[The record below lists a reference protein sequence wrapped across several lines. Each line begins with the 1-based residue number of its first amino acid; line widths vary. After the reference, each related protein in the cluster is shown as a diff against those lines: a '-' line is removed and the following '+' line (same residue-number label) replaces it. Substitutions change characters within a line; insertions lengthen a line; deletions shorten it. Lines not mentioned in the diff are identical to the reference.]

1 MLYKLRMK
9 KLFLLLL
16 AVFSCISPLSS
27 QTLEPD
33 NFDYQF
39 WNETQLVFPLV
50 KKKSESS
57 ETIDK
62 LSLFVNGNLRVGRNI
77 SRLTDKR
84 IGFGFDYTL
93 NKYVSFT
100 PSYIYIAQ
108 QSAAGVNEYESRL
121 RFAVN
126 LENSWKKFSV
136 DDRNLVEY
144 RFRNSRSDSVRYRN
158 RLRFRFPIKEVG
170 KELFVPFAANEI
182 YYDFQAKTFSRN
194 DFSVGASRKLSPNIT
209 ADFFYLLRINKS
221 DSPKHSNVFG
231 VNLTIKI
238 D

>member
-1 MLYKLRMK
+1 MK

-16 AVFSCISPLSS
+16 TVFCCLSPVLS
-27 QTLEPD
+27 QTSETADL
-33 NFDYQF
+33 DYQF
-39 WNETQLVFPLV
+39 WNETQLIFPLV
-50 KKKSESS
+50 KSEDDSG
-57 ETIDK
+57 ETTDK
-62 LSLFVNGNLRVGRNI
+62 LSLFLNGNLRVGRNI
-77 SRLTDKR
+77 RRLVDER
-84 IGFGFDYTL
+84 IGFGFDYKH

-108 QSAAGVNEYESRL
+108 QPAAGVKQYESRL
-121 RFAVN
+121 RLAVN

-136 DDRNLVEY
+136 DDRSLVEY
-144 RFRNSRSDSVRYRN
+144 RFRNDSSDSVRYRN
-158 RLRFRFPIKEVG
+158 RFRFLYPIKKDK

-194 DFSVGASRKLSPNIT
+194 EFSVGLSRKLNTNVT

-221 DSPKHSNVFG
+221 DSPKRLNIFG
-231 VNLTIKI
+231 VNLKIKI

>member
-1 MLYKLRMK
+1 MK

-16 AVFSCISPLSS
+16 VVFSCISTVSS
-27 QTLEPD
+27 QTSETD
-33 NFDYQF
+33 NLDNQF
-39 WNETQLVFPLV
+39 WNEMQLVFPLV
-50 KKKSESS
+50 KKEDESG

-62 LSLFVNGNLRVGRNI
+62 LSLFVNGNLRFGRNI

-84 IGFGFDYTL
+84 IGFGFDYRL

-126 LENSWKKFSV
+126 LENGWKKFSV
-136 DDRNLVEY
+136 DDRNLVEC

-158 RLRFRFPIKEVG
+158 RLRFQYPIKKDN

-194 DFSVGASRKLSPNIT
+194 EFSVGANRKLNSNVT
-209 ADFFYLLRINKS
+209 ADFFYLLRINKR
-221 DSPKHSNVFG
+221 DSPRQLNVFG

>member
-1 MLYKLRMK
+1 MK
-9 KLFLLLL
+9 KLFLFL
-16 AVFSCISPLSS
+16 FTIFTCISTALS
-27 QTLEPD
+27 QTSETDDLD
-33 NFDYQF
+33 KQF
-39 WNETQLVFPLV
+39 WNETELVFPLV
-50 KKKSESS
+50 KKEGESG

-62 LSLFVNGNLRVGRNI
+62 LSLLVNGNLRFGRNI

-84 IGFGFDYTL
+84 IGFGFDYRL

-108 QSAAGVNEYESRL
+108 QSAGVNEYESRL

-136 DDRNLVEY
+136 DDRNLIEH

-158 RLRFRFPIKEVG
+158 RLRFRFPIKKDD

-182 YYDFQAKTFSRN
+182 YYDFQEKTFSRN
-194 DFSVGASRKLSPNIT
+194 EFSIGASRKLNSKVT
-209 ADFFYLLRINKS
+209 ADFFYLLRRNKN
-221 DSPKHSNVFG
+221 DSPKQLNVFG

>member
-1 MLYKLRMK
+1 ME

-16 AVFSCISPLSS
+16 AVFSCISTVLS
-27 QTLEPD
+27 QTSETD
-33 NFDYQF
+33 NLDNQF

-50 KKKSESS
+50 KKEDESG

-62 LSLFVNGNLRVGRNI
+62 LSLFVNGNLRFGRNI
-77 SRLTDKR
+77 SRLTDRR
-84 IGFGFDYTL
+84 IGFGFDYQL
-93 NKYVSFT
+93 NKYVFFT

-108 QSAAGVNEYESRL
+108 KSAAGATEYESRL

-144 RFRNSRSDSVRYRN
+144 RFRNSRSDSARYRN
-158 RLRFRFPIKEVG
+158 RLRFRFPIKKDK
-170 KELFVPFAANEI
+170 KEFFVPFAANEI
-182 YYDFQAKTFSRN
+182 YYDFQEKTFTRN
-194 DFSVGASRKLSPNIT
+194 ELSVGVSRKLNSSIT

-221 DSPKHSNVFG
+221 DSPKQLNVFG
-231 VNLTIKI
+231 VNLTIEI

>member
-1 MLYKLRMK
+1 MK
-9 KLFLLLL
+9 KLFLFLF
-16 AVFSCISPLSS
+16 AIFVCIAPALS
-27 QTLEPD
+27 QTSETDDLD
-33 NFDYQF
+33 NQF

-50 KKKSESS
+50 KKEDESG

-62 LSLFVNGNLRVGRNI
+62 LSLFVGGNLRFGRNI
-77 SRLTDKR
+77 SRLTDRR
-84 IGFGFDYTL
+84 IGFGFDYQL

-108 QSAAGVNEYESRL
+108 QSAAGAKEYESRL

-144 RFRNSRSDSVRYRN
+144 RFRNNRSDSVRYRN
-158 RLRFRFPIKEVG
+158 RLRFRFPIKKDD
-170 KELFVPFAANEI
+170 KELFVPFAANEV

-194 DFSVGASRKLSPNIT
+194 ELSVGASRKLNSNVT
-209 ADFFYLLRINKS
+209 ADFFYLLRRNKS
-221 DSPKHSNVFG
+221 DSPRQLNVFG

>member
-1 MLYKLRMK
+1 MK

-16 AVFSCISPLSS
+16 VVFSCISTVSS
-27 QTLEPD
+27 QTSETD
-33 NFDYQF
+33 NLDNQF
-39 WNETQLVFPLV
+39 WNEMQLVFPLV
-50 KKKSESS
+50 KKEDESG

-62 LSLFVNGNLRVGRNI
+62 LSLFVNGNLRFGRNI

-84 IGFGFDYTL
+84 IGFGFDYRL

-126 LENSWKKFSV
+126 LENGWKKFSV
-136 DDRNLVEY
+136 DDRNLVEC

-158 RLRFRFPIKEVG
+158 RLRFQYPIKKDN

-194 DFSVGASRKLSPNIT
+194 EFSVGANRKLNSNVT
-209 ADFFYLLRINKS
+209 ADFFYLLRINKR
-221 DSPKHSNVFG
+221 DSPRQLNVFG
-231 VNLTIKI
+231 VNQTIKI

>member
-1 MLYKLRMK
+1 MK
-9 KLFLLLL
+9 KPLLLL
-16 AVFSCISPLSS
+16 LVSICLSPALA
-27 QTLEPD
+27 QTSETD
-33 NFDYQF
+33 NLDNQF

-50 KKKSESS
+50 KKEDESG

-62 LSLFVNGNLRVGRNI
+62 LSLFVNGNLRFGRNI
-77 SRLTDKR
+77 SRLTDRR
-84 IGFGFDYTL
+84 IGFGFDYIL

-108 QSAAGVNEYESRL
+108 QSAAGAQEYESRL
-121 RFAVN
+121 RFAAN
-126 LENSWKKFSV
+126 LENSWEKFSL

-144 RFRNSRSDSVRYRN
+144 RFRNNRSDSVRYRN
-158 RLRFRFPIKEVG
+158 RLRFRYPIKKDN

-194 DFSVGASRKLSPNIT
+194 EFSVGASRKLNSNIT
-209 ADFFYLLRINKS
+209 ADFFYLLRRNKN
-221 DSPKHSNVFG
+221 DSPKQLNVFG
-231 VNLTIKI
+231 VNLTIEI